1 MSDQPLSVLGTGVR
15 LAPARGFYFATDHGE
30 VVALDTTRDQYS
42 TLGPGVSQALRW
54 SLDPESMPEPAN
66 ATVLLEPLIHKGMLT
81 PARPGI
87 DPIELPEPA
96 EAGGVA
102 SYLWTPY
109 LSHAAQSGAR
119 ATLIEVGRALVAIM
133 RADSVL
139 RRGQLGAVLS
149 WLRARLATQPVGSP
163 AAAGADRLVDAHI
176 RARMLYPRHI
186 HCLVGSAAL
195 ASHAWSLGVDVAFVI
210 GVQKYPFVAHAWIE
224 QDGHVLNDRPDVA
237 RRLAPIVSI
246 GRDHES
252 RGT

>member
-1 MSDQPLSVLGTGVR
+1 MV
-15 LAPARGFYFATDHGE
+15 
-30 VVALDTTRDQYS
+30 LDTARDQYS

-54 SLDPESMPEPAN
+54 SLNPESMPEPAN
-66 ATVLLEPLIHKGMLT
+66 AMTLLEPLIRNGMLT

-87 DPIELPEPA
+87 SPIELSEPA

-109 LSHAAQSGAR
+109 LSHAAQSGVR
-119 ATLIEVGRALVAIM
+119 ASLVEVGRALVAIV
-133 RADSVL
+133 RADAVL
-139 RRGQLGAVLS
+139 RRGQLGAVLG
-149 WLRARLATQPVGSP
+149 WLRARRAAQPAGSP
-163 AAAGADRLVDAHI
+163 NAAGALVDAHI
-176 RARMLYPRHI
+176 RARMLYPRQI

-195 ASHAWSLGVDVAFVI
+195 ASHAWALGIDVAFVI

-224 QDGHVLNDRPDVA
+224 QGDHVLNDRPDVA